1 MINLFLKIFSQ
12 NQGAHFWKKCIF
24 MHRDSMESKNASGFI
39 SSTLILDI
47 FRDQKSR
54 VVEDNKTNFET

>member
-1 MINLFLKIFSQ
+1 
-12 NQGAHFWKKCIF
+12 
-24 MHRDSMESKNASGFI
+24 MESKNASGFI